1 MDYAILVSLL
11 WDLATGVILVLV
23 AYGAWLC
30 LEHRFAAGDVE
41 ESRSQAP
48 TQSIPHSF
56 S

>member
-30 LEHRFAAGDVE
+30 LEYRHVVE
-41 ESRSQAP
+41 EIEEIKPNSVRMHVSL
-48 TQSIPHSF
+48 S
-56 S
+56 